1 MISSL
6 ARPSE
11 SKARERHAHAE
22 NFLAHPDRAELIE
35 IGRLI
40 DEGRVHPH
48 VSAVFE
54 LKQAAEA
61 QAQLEHRHAQGKV
74 VLQMG

>member
-1 MISSL
+1 V
-6 ARPSE
+6 
-11 SKARERHAHAE
+11 
-22 NFLAHPDRAELIE
+22 NFIAHPDRAELIE

-54 LKQAAEA
+54 LKEAAEA
-61 QAQLEHRHAQGKV
+61 QAQLERQHAQGKV